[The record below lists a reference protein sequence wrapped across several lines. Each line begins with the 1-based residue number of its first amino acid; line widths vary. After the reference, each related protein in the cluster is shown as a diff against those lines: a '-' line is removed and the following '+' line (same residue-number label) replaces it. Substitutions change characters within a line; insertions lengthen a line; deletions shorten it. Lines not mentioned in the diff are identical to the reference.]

1 MLVYKQNPCNQQSV
15 TRWGSS
21 RCCKTGWQRRRLHR
35 EMSSGMFLFGS
46 VTCHESPLSALS
58 ALVLMRF
65 ERVCLCVSQ
74 CVSWRAVLTL
84 FCFFC
89 LSRSSRTRRRRLHHL
104 VLHRPWVTIVLFS
117 GLKICA
123 VQKKK
128 MGVRGGPELRM
139 VQHWN
144 FRETLH
150 VLRIRI
156 IERLSENFTGPLS
169 HLTRANSD

>member
-21 RCCKTGWQRRRLHR
+21 RCCKTGWQRRRLHC

-128 MGVRGGPELRM
+128 MGVRGGSRAQNGAALKF
-139 VQHWN
+139 QGN
-144 FRETLH
+144 FARF
-150 VLRIRI
+150 
-156 IERLSENFTGPLS
+156 ENQDYWASLWEF
-169 HLTRANSD
+169 HRAVIAALGI